1 MGWGSQRL
9 HGFGGGHER
18 GTWKEIQKQP
28 LEMRGESGKCSVIGV
43 KGGKNV
49 EKETVS
55 VAHFATGKHRR
66 LEPRGQVKMT
76 SGHGL
81 LHVSCMLCY

>member
-28 LEMRGESGKCSVIGV
+28 LEMRGEAGKCSVIGV

-49 EKETVS
+49 EKES
-55 VAHFATGKHRR
+55 VCSPFCYREAQETGA
-66 LEPRGQVKMT
+66 EGT
-76 SGHGL
+76 G
-81 LHVSCMLCY
+81 